1 MCWWLL
7 PSATTAPAWLYLIRY
22 MEVLLL
28 GLARQVSRE
37 ILKDRNPELYTE
49 WVVTEHRLG
58 ALAVYCPTFPCRAR
72 MALPKLHGIPES

>member
-7 PSATTAPAWLYLIRY
+7 PSAPTALAWLYLIRY
-22 MEVLLL
+22 MEALLP

-49 WVVTEHRLG
+49 WVVTGHRLG
-58 ALAVYCPTFPCRAR
+58 ALAVYCPTFPCREWE
-72 MALPKLHGIPES
+72 ALPKLHGIPES